1 LGNGFGL
8 ERDDVDDMVVVVV
21 VVWWL
26 VCKDLGFA

>member
-1 LGNGFGL
+1 LGNGFGR
-8 ERDDVDDMVVVVV
+8 ERDDVDDMVVVV